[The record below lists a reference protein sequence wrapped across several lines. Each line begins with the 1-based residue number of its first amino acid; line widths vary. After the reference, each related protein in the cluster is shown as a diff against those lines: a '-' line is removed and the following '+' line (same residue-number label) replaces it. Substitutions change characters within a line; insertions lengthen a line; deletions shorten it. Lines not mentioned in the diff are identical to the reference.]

1 MTFHPGKQNLTV
13 TQKAQGLGPP
23 HPAWVETLLQGE
35 LPLIPAGATVQLEPH
50 KETYQYNHSGKP
62 EIPRHCLVS

>member
-1 MTFHPGKQNLTV
+1 MTFHPGKQNVTV
-13 TQKAQGLGPP
+13 TQKAQGLSSP
-23 HPAWVETLLQGE
+23 HRAWVETLLQGE
-35 LPLIPAGATVQLEPH
+35 LPLIPAGATVQLDPY